1 MATHLRFLRNI
12 LTHLTKDYVDA
23 MIRDRIMKHKRI
35 LSILI
40 SLVMIVT
47 VIQIVGI
54 REILDALATIEKQY
68 LVLAL
73 GLFVLSLAI
82 GAVRW
87 RALIESTHTHTSIF
101 KIIEYTLVDK
111 FANSFFP
118 TAAMGMALRSVLM
131 EREYHVP
138 KSKGLATI
146 MLDYGIDILG
156 TFAVAVPC
164 YLYLAN
170 DLPSSLDNTF
180 RTSLLTI
187 GIVFALVFLISSAD
201 IFIARGRSGTV
212 PHPTIRG
219 RRLFEG
225 TLTTKFLEFSKTFS
239 VLLTTPRTLAWTLS
253 LTFGKVLV
261 DALRIYVLFWAF
273 GISVPLYY
281 FILFDSAW
289 VFLSPLMFTP
299 GGVGVVETGRIA
311 LYSLIPGIS
320 PGIVAPVVFIDR
332 LITYWLMVAVGAVV
346 FFATGVDATIAKPA
360 GITQSRDESGSLQ

>member
-1 MATHLRFLRNI
+1 
-12 LTHLTKDYVDA
+12 
-23 MIRDRIMKHKRI
+23 
-35 LSILI
+35 
-40 SLVMIVT
+40 
-47 VIQIVGI
+47 
-54 REILDALATIEKQY
+54 
-68 LVLAL
+68 
-73 GLFVLSLAI
+73 
-82 GAVRW
+82 
-87 RALIESTHTHTSIF
+87 
-101 KIIEYTLVDK
+101 
-111 FANSFFP
+111 
-118 TAAMGMALRSVLM
+118 M

-170 DLPSSLDNTF
+170 DLSSKLNNTF

-187 GIVFALVFLISSAD
+187 GIVFALVFLISSVD
-201 IFIARGRSGTV
+201 LLIVEGRSGVV

-225 TLTTKFLEFSKTFS
+225 TRTKKFLEFSKTFS
-239 VLLTTPRTLAWTLS
+239 ILLMTPRTLVWTLS

-273 GISVPLYY
+273 GISIPLYY

-311 LYSLIPGIS
+311 LYSLLPGIS
-320 PGIVAPVVFIDR
+320 PGIAAPVVFIDR

-346 FFATGVDATIAKPA
+346 FFATGVDATIATPA
-360 GITQSRDESGSLQ
+360 CATQSQAGNGSRR

>member
-1 MATHLRFLRNI
+1 
-12 LTHLTKDYVDA
+12 
-23 MIRDRIMKHKRI
+23 MIIDMLKRHKRI

-40 SLVMIVT
+40 SIVMIFIV
-47 VIQIVGI
+47 VRIVGANNI
-54 REILDALATIEKQY
+54 INALVTIEKQY
-68 LVLAL
+68 LALAL
-73 GLFVLSLAI
+73 GLFALSLFI

-87 RALIESTHTHTSIF
+87 RALLKSAHTHTSLG
-101 KIIEYTLVDK
+101 KIMEYTLVDK
-111 FANSFFP
+111 FANSFVP
-118 TAAMGMALRSVLM
+118 TAAMGIALRSVLL

-138 KSKGLATI
+138 KSRGLATI

-170 DLPSSLDNTF
+170 DIPSKLDKTF
-180 RTSLLTI
+180 QTSLLTI
-187 GIVFALVFLISSAD
+187 GIVFALVFLISSTD
-201 IFIARGRSGTV
+201 IFISIGRSGVV
-212 PHPTIRG
+212 PRPTIRG
-219 RRLFEG
+219 RRLFDDKF
-225 TLTTKFLEFSKTFS
+225 TKKFLEFSKTFS
-239 VLLTTPRTLAWTLS
+239 VLLTTPRTLVWTLA
-253 LTFGKVLV
+253 LTFCKVLV

-311 LYSLIPGIS
+311 LYSLIPGVS

-332 LITYWLMVAVGAVV
+332 LITYWLTVAVGAVV
-346 FFATGVDATIAKPA
+346 FFATGVDATIATHS
-360 GITQSRDESGSLQ
+360 GTTQSQAGNGSRR

>member
-1 MATHLRFLRNI
+1 
-12 LTHLTKDYVDA
+12 
-23 MIRDRIMKHKRI
+23 MIRDKVMRHKRM

-40 SLVMIVT
+40 SLIMIV
-47 VIQIVGI
+47 IVVSLVGVG
-54 REILDALATIEKQY
+54 EIIDALSTIEKQY
-68 LVLAL
+68 LALAL
-73 GLFVLSLAI
+73 ALFVISLVI
-82 GAVRW
+82 GAIRW
-87 RALIESTHTHTSIF
+87 RALIESTQTRTEIT
-101 KIIEYTLVDK
+101 KILEYTLVDK

-131 EREYHVP
+131 EREYDVP

-156 TFAVAVPC
+156 TFVVAVPC

-170 DLPSSLDNTF
+170 DLPSNLDNTF
-180 RTSLLTI
+180 RTSLITI
-187 GIVFALVFLISSAD
+187 GVVFGLVFLVSSAD
-201 IFIARGRSGTV
+201 ILISRGMHGTI

-225 TLTTKFLEFSKTFS
+225 KLTQKFLEFSKTFS
-239 VLLTTPRTLAWTLS
+239 ILLTTPRTLVWTLM
-253 LTFGKVLV
+253 LTFAKVLV
-261 DALRIYVLFWAF
+261 DALRVYVLFWAF

-299 GGVGVVETGRIA
+299 GGVGVVEIGRIA
-311 LYSLIPGIS
+311 LYSLIPAVS
-320 PGIVAPVVFIDR
+320 PGVVAPVVFIDR

-346 FFATGVDATIAKPA
+346 FFATGVDATVTKH
-360 GITQSRDESGSLQ
+360 RDATKDGPEGTLL